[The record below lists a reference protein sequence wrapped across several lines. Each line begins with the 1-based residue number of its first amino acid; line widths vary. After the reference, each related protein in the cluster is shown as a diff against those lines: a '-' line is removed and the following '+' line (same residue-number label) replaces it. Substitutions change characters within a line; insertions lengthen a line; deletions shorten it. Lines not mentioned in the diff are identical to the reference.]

1 MEISIGTLWN
11 AVAVVT
17 FLVGFVIMLQ
27 KFKVAFLDGEFDLG
41 TVMFFSSIVMLVL
54 GVFLL
59 GGKKD

>member
-27 KFKVAFLDGEFDLG
+27 KFKVAFLGGEFDLG
-41 TVMFFSSIVMLVL
+41 TVMFFSSIVMFVL

-59 GGKKD
+59 GEKKD

>member
-1 MEISIGTLWN
+1 MEISFGTIWN

-41 TVMFFSSIVMLVL
+41 TIMFFSSIVMLIL
-54 GVFLL
+54 GVLLL

>member
-41 TVMFFSSIVMLVL
+41 TVMFFSSIVMFVL

-59 GGKKD
+59 GEKKD

>member
-1 MEISIGTLWN
+1 MEISFGTIWN

>member
-1 MEISIGTLWN
+1 MEISIGPLWN

>member
-54 GVFLL
+54 GVLLL
-59 GGKKD
+59 GEKKD

>member
-11 AVAVVT
+11 AVAVLT

>member
-1 MEISIGTLWN
+1 MEISFGTIWN

-17 FLVGFVIMLQ
+17 FLVGFVIMLE

-54 GVFLL
+54 GVLLL

>member
-1 MEISIGTLWN
+1 MEKSTGTLWN

-17 FLVGFVIMLQ
+17 FVIGFVIMLQ